1 MRIANELYL
10 KRLIVGGFDK
20 VYEMGRM
27 FRNEG
32 MSIKHNPE
40 YTAIELY
47 QAYADYTDMM
57 EITENVIA
65 HMAEAATGS
74 MKINYQGTE
83 IDFTP
88 PWRRMT
94 MEECVKE
101 YTGVD
106 FSTINTDEE
115 ALAVAKEKGIEIT
128 PGMRRGEVINAF
140 FEEFGEDKLIQPTF
154 ITHHP
159 VEVSPLAKRNG
170 N

>member
-88 PWRRMT
+88 PWRRIDYGRV
-94 MEECVKE
+94 C
-101 YTGVD
+101 
-106 FSTINTDEE
+106 
-115 ALAVAKEKGIEIT
+115 
-128 PGMRRGEVINAF
+128 
-140 FEEFGEDKLIQPTF
+140 
-154 ITHHP
+154 
-159 VEVSPLAKRNG
+159 
-170 N
+170 

>member
-1 MRIANELYL
+1 MAVFAGASVFGDDPSYRIELFVL
-10 KRLIVGGFDK
+10 SGVVIGGGFDK

-74 MKINYQGTE
+74 MKINYQGLYTS
-83 IDFTP
+83 
-88 PWRRMT
+88 
-94 MEECVKE
+94 MEKNDYGRVC
-101 YTGVD
+101 
-106 FSTINTDEE
+106 
-115 ALAVAKEKGIEIT
+115 
-128 PGMRRGEVINAF
+128 
-140 FEEFGEDKLIQPTF
+140 
-154 ITHHP
+154 
-159 VEVSPLAKRNG
+159 
-170 N
+170 